1 MTAFDLLAILTGIAA
16 IFSYLNHRFLKL
28 PMAIGLMLIGLLFSL
43 ALVGLGT
50 LWPGMIDVARDL
62 LSQVEFDETLMRG
75 MLGLLLFAGALHVD
89 LNDLREQR
97 ALILILAIFGTFL
110 STLIVGFA
118 IYSILPLLG
127 MEIDLWYALLF
138 GALISPTDPIA
149 VLGILRKLGVSK
161 RLETQITGESLFN
174 DGVGVVVFLTI
185 WSLAGLG
192 GGHGEMTG
200 GDVALLFGQ
209 EVIGGALFGLLLGFL
224 GYWTLKSIDNYQVE
238 ILISLALVL
247 TGYAIALWFHL
258 SGPIA
263 MVIAGLLL
271 GNQGRSFAMSDTT
284 RLHLD
289 LFWELVDEFLNAILF
304 VLIGLEVLV
313 LTFSGNYVLAGFLAI
328 GIVLLA
334 RFAAVGLPVSGLRR
348 AGTIEL
354 PRYTARL
361 MTWGGLRGGISV
373 ALALS
378 IPVVVNGEPFETRE
392 LIVTMTYVIVAFSIL
407 VQGLTMGPL
416 LRRWNATAEA
426 PAGDTIDS

>member
-1 MTAFDLLAILTGIAA
+1 MTAFDLLAILIGISA

-28 PMAIGLMLIGLLFSL
+28 PMAIGLMLIGILFSF
-43 ALVGLGT
+43 ALIGLGT
-50 LWPGMIDVARDL
+50 IWPGMIDIAREL

-97 ALILILAIFGTFL
+97 ALILILAVLGTFV

-118 IYSILPLLG
+118 IYYILPLLG
-127 MEIDLWYALLF
+127 LQIGLWYALLF

-149 VLGILRKLGVSK
+149 VLGILRKLGVSQ

-174 DGVGVVVFLTI
+174 DGVGVVVFLTV

-192 GGHGEMTG
+192 GGHGEMNG
-200 GDVALLFGQ
+200 GDIAVLFGQ
-209 EVIGGALFGLLLGFL
+209 EVLGGGLFGLMLGL
-224 GYWTLKSIDNYQVE
+224 IGYWTLKSIDNYQVE
-238 ILISLALVL
+238 ILISLALVV
-247 TGYAIALWFHL
+247 TGYGIAVWLHI

-263 MVIAGLLL
+263 MVVAGLLL
-271 GNQGRSFAMSDTT
+271 GNQGRSLAMSDTT

-313 LTFSGNYVLAGFLAI
+313 LTFAGNYILAGVLAI
-328 GIVLLA
+328 VVVLLA
-334 RFAAVGLPVSGLRR
+334 RFIAVSLPVTLLRR
-348 AGTIEL
+348 TSTIEL
-354 PRYTARL
+354 PRYTTRL

-378 IPVVVNGEPFETRE
+378 IPIVVNGEPFETRQ
-392 LIVTMTYVIVAFSIL
+392 LILTMTYLIVSFSIL

-416 LRRWNATAEA
+416 LRRWNATS
-426 PAGDTIDS
+426 PADVDTSSH

>member
-1 MTAFDLLAILTGIAA
+1 MTAFDLLAILIGIAA
-16 IFSYLNHRFLKL
+16 IFSYLNYRFLKL

-43 ALVGLGT
+43 ALIGLGT
-50 LWPGMIDVARDL
+50 IWPGMIDIAREL
-62 LSQVEFDETLMRG
+62 LSQIEFDETLMRG

-97 ALILILAIFGTFL
+97 TLILILAVLGTFV

-118 IYSILPLLG
+118 IFYTLPLLG
-127 MEIDLWYALLF
+127 LGIDLWYALLF

-149 VLGILRKLGVSK
+149 VLGILRKLGVSQ

-192 GGHGEMTG
+192 GDGAVTG
-200 GDVALLFGQ
+200 GEIALLFGQ
-209 EVIGGALFGLLLGFL
+209 EVVGGGLFGLLLGAI

-238 ILISLALVL
+238 ILISLALVV
-247 TGYAIALWFHL
+247 TGYGIALWFHL

-263 MVIAGLLL
+263 MVVAGLLL
-271 GNQGRSFAMSDTT
+271 GNQGRSLAMSDTT

-313 LTFSGNYVLAGFLAI
+313 LTFTGNYLIAGIIAI
-328 GIVLLA
+328 GVVLLA
-334 RFAAVGLPVSGLRR
+334 RFVAVSLPVILLRR
-348 AGTIEL
+348 VSTLDL

-378 IPVVVNGEPFETRE
+378 IPVVLDGEPFETRQLILTMTY
-392 LIVTMTYVIVAFSIL
+392 LIVTFSIL

-416 LRRWNATAEA
+416 LRRWNATGSE
-426 PAGDTIDS
+426 